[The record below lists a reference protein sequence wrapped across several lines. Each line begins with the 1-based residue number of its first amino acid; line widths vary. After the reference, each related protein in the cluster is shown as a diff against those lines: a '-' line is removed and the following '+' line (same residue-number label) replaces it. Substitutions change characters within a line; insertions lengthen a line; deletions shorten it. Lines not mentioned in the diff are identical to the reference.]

1 MDGAAVPTAGRTG
14 DSEVSKLQEKIK
26 RQQDKC
32 VSDNCCKNTKKRDV
46 DESIRKI

>member
-1 MDGAAVPTAGRTG
+1 MRAAVPSVGG

-32 VSDNCCKNTKKRDV
+32 VSGTQA
-46 DESIRKI
+46 